1 MANKKYY
8 NFLIFACTF
17 LWVMMMGSKN
27 VYTAELVE
35 IGNIFNVNKSQASLA
50 MTYYFVTYS
59 IAQIV
64 LFFFMDNINL
74 KWFMTISIFL
84 SGIVTVFVAF
94 MTSMWSMWWL
104 LAFNGILQA
113 GVWGICLAVLKKYLP
128 LEMMPK
134 ANVILNIGTAIAGII
149 SYGFSAVFVSIG
161 KWNLPFIIL
170 GAILSLSAI
179 LFLISVNAVQKLQV
193 QNTAEEK
200 TVSIEAQTPFRLEN
214 KAKKTIFY
222 VVSFIMSLLI
232 HFVFYGIMNWMPNLL
247 AENFHV
253 ENSVGILISILAPIA
268 TVVGPIIAIFHCER
282 HKNFI
287 VVGLIYMIIAMV
299 LVFALI
305 FTYNLNIILCVAL
318 SVVFLVIV
326 QGVITM
332 IFSVVSIKMGAYVN
346 TGAHASLMNAAGG
359 FSAGFAPTIVGAI
372 IDSTGWQISY
382 VILTIVCIA
391 VVISLAI
398 IQLLI
403 KSRKS

>member
-1 MANKKYY
+1 
-8 NFLIFACTF
+8 
-17 LWVMMMGSKN
+17 
-27 VYTAELVE
+27 
-35 IGNIFNVNKSQASLA
+35 
-50 MTYYFVTYS
+50 
-59 IAQIV
+59 
-64 LFFFMDNINL
+64 
-74 KWFMTISIFL
+74 
-84 SGIVTVFVAF
+84 
-94 MTSMWSMWWL
+94 
-104 LAFNGILQA
+104 
-113 GVWGICLAVLKKYLP
+113 
-128 LEMMPK
+128 
-134 ANVILNIGTAIAGII
+134 
-149 SYGFSAVFVSIG
+149 
-161 KWNLPFIIL
+161 
-170 GAILSLSAI
+170 
-179 LFLISVNAVQKLQV
+179 
-193 QNTAEEK
+193 
-200 TVSIEAQTPFRLEN
+200 
-214 KAKKTIFY
+214 
-222 VVSFIMSLLI
+222 
-232 HFVFYGIMNWMPNLL
+232 MNWMPNLL

-318 SVVFLVIV
+318 SVIFLVIV

-382 VILTIVCIA
+382 VILTIFCIA

>member
-1 MANKKYY
+1 MTNKKYY

-149 SYGFSAVFVSIG
+149 SYGFSAVFVSLG

-214 KAKKTIFY
+214 KTKKTIFY

-305 FTYNLNIILCVAL
+305 FTYSLNIILCVAL

-372 IDSTGWQISY
+372 IDSAGWQISY
-382 VILTIVCIA
+382 VILTIFCIA

>member
-200 TVSIEAQTPFRLEN
+200 TVSIEEQTPFRLEN

-318 SVVFLVIV
+318 SVIFLVIV

-382 VILTIVCIA
+382 VILTIFCIA